1 MIFKSL
7 LPIATNKDDEQII
20 EYSDAKKGVHRVA
33 RLEGDRIT
41 GALFVGSERP
51 ALGREWVSKLFGADA
66 IAPMERNA
74 LLAGRMPDAGAI
86 NDRLIC
92 SCFSVGLAAIT
103 TAISEQKAVTAAD
116 IGRVLQA
123 GTGCGSCLPEIKEIL
138 DDVLPR
144 AAE

>member
-1 MIFKSL
+1 M
-7 LPIATNKDDEQII
+7 
-20 EYSDAKKGVHRVA
+20 R
-33 RLEGDRIT
+33 DRCYQKVLNT
-41 GALFVGSERP
+41 GSEKIYEHFP
-51 ALGREWVSKLFGADA
+51 ATKNGQSLVVTRE
-66 IAPMERNA
+66 N
-74 LLAGRMPDAGAI
+74 LAGRMPDAGAI